1 MKGEEEGER
10 ATKAT
15 CKWKEPLRKK
25 TVVKSFGFLFQV
37 FSSLILFSLSI
48 FYPKSHNASPSL
60 VQSAKRCFTF
70 YVPSPWSYA
79 ICSFFF
85 LIRSLLAHNIYS
97 LGIFRPSSTYI
108 HEHA

>member
-1 MKGEEEGER
+1 M
-10 ATKAT
+10 
-15 CKWKEPLRKK
+15 
-25 TVVKSFGFLFQV
+25 VVKSFGFLFRV
-37 FSSLILFSLSI
+37 FSRLYYVPCRF
-48 FYPKSHNASPSL
+48 FYPKSHNAFPSL

-79 ICSFFF
+79 IFSFFF

-97 LGIFRPSSTYI
+97 LGIFRPSSTYV